1 MQQVSSESPA
11 SPQEVSGRTRMY
23 PRNIHVYL
31 PPMVPN
37 LPIPVRASCRCGTI
51 YPTGSLFRRQFRG
64 RGSSHVRVFVCPCA
78 RVSAYEDET
87 GDLRTYWICKGKKEK
102 KKKKERLG
110 YYKHIVLPS
119 ILRTIIR
126 EAEIYTM

>member
-87 GDLRTYWICKGKKEK
+87 GDFKNVLDMQRQKRKEK
-102 KKKKERLG
+102 EKRKTRILQAYRLALNST
-110 YYKHIVLPS
+110 HDN
-119 ILRTIIR
+119 
-126 EAEIYTM
+126 